1 VAPWL
6 AGETLAK
13 RLDLLSAAI
22 AASKVQFLPG
32 YGGELPKWPDF
43 EEHIKSSRARGDLDQ
58 RRKFYSRA
66 PIIEDDLAKHFT
78 KIKKLQQDLSAALDA
93 RKISALNAYVNTA
106 VGEEEWPAHPDEE
119 DAIFFLCE
127 GEVTWFLDDET
138 YKLTA
143 GDAIFF
149 PAMTMHKVVANTP
162 RAAFILGVD

>member
-1 VAPWL
+1 MV
-6 AGETLAK
+6 K
-13 RLDLLSAAI
+13 RLDLLSGAI

-32 YGGELPKWPDF
+32 FGGELPGWPDF
-43 EEHIKSSRARGDLDQ
+43 EEHIKSSAARGDLDQ
-58 RRKFYSRA
+58 RRKFYMRA
-66 PIIEDDLAKHFT
+66 PIIEDDVSKHFT
-78 KIKKLQQDLSAALDA
+78 KIDKLRGQLSMALD
-93 RKISALNAYVNTA
+93 RKITPLNTYINLA

-127 GEVTWFLDDET
+127 GEVTWYLDDET

-149 PAMTMHKVVANTP
+149 PAMTMHKVVADTP